1 MITMIMIYS
10 RYIVYTLTAVLKDL
24 LELGLVIIM
33 IIIIILMIMIMIMI
47 AMIMISYLDGNDGD
61 GVARRNLSGESE
73 LVRGLKCFKTSFR

>member
-33 IIIIILMIMIMIMI
+33 IMIIILMIMIMIIMI
-47 AMIMISYLDGNDGD
+47 AKIMIFLP
-61 GVARRNLSGESE
+61 
-73 LVRGLKCFKTSFR
+73 

>member
-33 IIIIILMIMIMIMI
+33 IMIMIMI
-47 AMIMISYLDGNDGD
+47 AIIMISYLDGNVGD